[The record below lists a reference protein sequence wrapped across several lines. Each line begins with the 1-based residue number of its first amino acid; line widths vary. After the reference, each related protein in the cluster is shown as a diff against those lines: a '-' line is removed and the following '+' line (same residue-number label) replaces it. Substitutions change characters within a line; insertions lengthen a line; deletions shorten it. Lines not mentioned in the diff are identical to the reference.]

1 MPLNLPQFTF
11 FSRDKP
17 HFAGGSPG
25 GLGHRCLRSCAVLPG
40 QEVEAPDTPHIHF
53 AHIHIHLPMKPGA
66 RIAAIA
72 VLNN

>member
-11 FSRDKP
+11 HHATNPTLPAAPWAASGTD
-17 HFAGGSPG
+17 S
-25 GLGHRCLRSCAVLPG
+25 LRRCAVLPDPA
-40 QEVEAPDTPHIHF
+40 VEAPDTTHIHF
-53 AHIHIHLPMKPGA
+53 PHIHIHLPMKSGA

>member
-25 GLGHRCLRSCAVLPG
+25 GQGHRRLRMSA
-40 QEVEAPDTPHIHF
+40 APPDPV
-53 AHIHIHLPMKPGA
+53 
-66 RIAAIA
+66 R
-72 VLNN
+72 

>member
-1 MPLNLPQFTF
+1 M
-11 FSRDKP
+11 
-17 HFAGGSPG
+17 
-25 GLGHRCLRSCAVLPG
+25 
-40 QEVEAPDTPHIHF
+40 PHIHF